1 MRRLLL
7 WQAAARGSAS
17 TGDGAMIAQRQPA
30 QTSYPYAIAKLNDLE
45 LLDARDRLLLAGLL
59 GRHPRAAYAERLAA
73 IEAMLSREAR

>member
-1 MRRLLL
+1 
-7 WQAAARGSAS
+7 
-17 TGDGAMIAQRQPA
+17 MIAQRQPVQETRPFA
-30 QTSYPYAIAKLNDLE
+30 LARLNDLE